1 MDAGMGQPLPSAWTL
16 WAHLP
21 HDTDWTLPS
30 YQQIKTFASLDDCI
44 AVVEWLPRP
53 FVTNCML
60 FLMRDGV
67 SPTWEDDKNRD
78 GGSFSYKLQN
88 RLVPEAWK
96 ELSYRLVGETL
107 LAPVKQA
114 RKVNGITISP
124 KKNFCIM
131 KVWMCDCDTT
141 DPKLIAPDSHIFKPK
156 CCIFKKHKPVE

>member
-1 MDAGMGQPLPSAWTL
+1 
-16 WAHLP
+16 
-21 HDTDWTLPS
+21 
-30 YQQIKTFASLDDCI
+30 
-44 AVVEWLPRP
+44 
-53 FVTNCML
+53 ML
-60 FLMRDGV
+60 FLMREGV

-107 LAPVKQA
+107 LEPVAQA

-124 KKNFCIM
+124 KKNFCII
-131 KVWMCDCDTT
+131 KVWMCDCASTN
-141 DPKLIAPDSHIFKPK
+141 PKLIANDSQIFRPK

>member
-1 MDAGMGQPLPSAWTL
+1 MGQQLPSAWTL

-21 HDTDWTLPS
+21 HDTDWTLDS
-30 YQQIKTFASLDDCI
+30 YRQITTFALLEDCI
-44 AVVEWLPRP
+44 KITEWLPQK

-60 FLMRDGV
+60 FIMREGV

-96 ELSYRLVGETL
+96 ELTYRLVGETL
-107 LAPVKQA
+107 LESTKQA

-124 KKNFCIM
+124 KKNFCIV
-131 KVWMCDCDTT
+131 KVWMGACDIT
-141 DPKLIAPDSHIFKPK
+141 DPSSIAQDSSTFKPK
-156 CCIFKKHKPVE
+156 CCIFKRHKPVGGP